1 MEGMGTLRELLRV
14 NNWMVKVDFKD
25 AYFTIPIH
33 TAHQPYLRFVVGQ
46 EHYQFTCLPFG
57 LSCAPWIFTK
67 VIKPIAIFLP
77 ARGVRMI
84 VYIDDILL
92 MAATVAKAKSHLEAL
107 TSLLTGLGFINNVQE
122 SITSSTQQID
132 FLGLKVDSVSLH
144 PSLPGETLHHIRMEV
159 RQHLQRPQ
167 VTTRMLAQ
175 LIGKLHAAL

>member
-1 MEGMGTLRELLRV
+1 
-14 NNWMVKVDFKD
+14 
-25 AYFTIPIH
+25 
-33 TAHQPYLRFVVGQ
+33 
-46 EHYQFTCLPFG
+46 
-57 LSCAPWIFTK
+57 
-67 VIKPIAIFLP
+67 
-77 ARGVRMI
+77 MI

-167 VTTRMLAQ
+167 VTARMLAQ
-175 LIGKLHAAL
+175 LIGKTVCSFAGSSPATSFLPVITRRSSQSSEPYQPELGCTGVFVSSSPRRAYLVAGKACSMEWQGSVVQATDDYHHIRCISPGLGSSHQ